1 MGRALGEFLGD
12 GPMSAC
18 KECRALEAL
27 KSSTSDES
35 LKTDCAVLLRR
46 HPEHGAYPHSV
57 TDALRTLQGGT
68 QGRDALGLRVA
79 QVNRRSR
86 RAL

>member
-1 MGRALGEFLGD
+1 LGGALGEPLGD
-12 GPMSAC
+12 GPVSAC

-57 TDALRTLQGGT
+57 TEALRTLQGGA
-68 QGRDALGLRVA
+68 QERAPLSVRVA
-79 QVNRRSR
+79 EANRRSR
-86 RAL
+86 GAL